1 MALTPAVARASLAKA
16 TQGLRRQGY
25 YPLGHIFLREV
36 GIYGPKGT
44 GATDA

>member
-36 GIYGPKGT
+36 GPKGT